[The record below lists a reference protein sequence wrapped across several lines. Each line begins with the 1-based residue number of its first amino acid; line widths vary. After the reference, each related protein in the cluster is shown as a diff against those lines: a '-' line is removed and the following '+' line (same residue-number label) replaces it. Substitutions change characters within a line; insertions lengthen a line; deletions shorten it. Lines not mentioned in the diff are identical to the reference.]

1 MDSIIQTQQV
11 LLSNDYVPGPVLGV
25 VKFLISST
33 IITTRK
39 IAANILLSPYW
50 KVAGTEL
57 SALFTIQTFTAMIL
71 LTWIKSEVY
80 MKTKW
85 NESNKQ
91 SF

>member
-1 MDSIIQTQQV
+1 MYMDSIIQTQQV

-50 KVAGTEL
+50 
-57 SALFTIQTFTAMIL
+57 
-71 LTWIKSEVY
+71 
-80 MKTKW
+80 
-85 NESNKQ
+85 
-91 SF
+91 